1 MAGSLRRFLRARWLR
16 LAAFLAVVGPG
27 IITANVDNDA
37 GGITTYSQAGAHFGL
52 ATVWVLAPIMV
63 VLIMVQEMVN
73 RMGIVTG
80 QGLSD
85 LIRERYG
92 VRITFFLMLALLL
105 TNLGNV
111 IAEFAGIAAAMELFG
126 VSRYVAVPL
135 CAFGVWFLVLRWP
148 YRVVEKVF
156 LFACLFY
163 VAYLISGAMV
173 APSAQTVARELFRP
187 RLSADPAYLLM
198 IVGLAGTTIAPWMQF
213 YQQAAVVEKG
223 ISLRDVRLSTW
234 DTVLGGVVVTVVALF
249 IIVTCSETLF
259 RAGVRIDT
267 AADAARALIPVA
279 GAHAA
284 YLFALGLLAAS
295 LFAAS
300 ILPLSTSYTV
310 CEAFGWESG
319 VDRSYRQAPQFYVL
333 YSVLVFGGAATVLFP
348 DLPLVDVMY
357 YSQVVNGL
365 LLPVILVFILRLAG
379 DPAVLGERVNG
390 PVYNVVCWTFA
401 VVIAALSATS
411 LAMVLFG

>member
-16 LAAFLAVVGPG
+16 FAAFLAVVGPG

-52 ATVWVLAPIMV
+52 STVWVLAPIMV

-92 VRITFFLMLALLL
+92 VRVTFFLMLALLL

-126 VSRYVAVPL
+126 VSRYAAVPL

-156 LFACLFY
+156 LAACLFY
-163 VAYLISGAMV
+163 VAYLGSGAMV
-173 APSAQTVARELFRP
+173 APSAATVARELFRP

-223 ISLRDVRLSTW
+223 ISLRDMRLSTW
-234 DTVLGGVVVTVVALF
+234 DTILGGVVVTVVALF

-279 GAHAA
+279 GANAA
-284 YLFALGLLAAS
+284 YLFAFGLLAAS

-333 YSVLVFGGAATVLFP
+333 YSVLVFGGAAAVLFP
-348 DLPLVDVMY
+348 NLPLVDVMY
-357 YSQVVNGL
+357 YSQVVNGI

-390 PVYNVVCWTFA
+390 PVYNVVCWSFA
-401 VVIAALSATS
+401 VLIAALSATS
-411 LAMVLFG
+411 LAMMLLR

>member
-1 MAGSLRRFLRARWLR
+1 MASLRLFLRSRWSR
-16 LAAFLAVVGPG
+16 LGAFLAVLGPG

-73 RMGIVTG
+73 RMGIVSG

-85 LIRERYG
+85 LIRERWG
-92 VRITFFLMLALLL
+92 VRVTFFVMVALLF
-105 TNLGNV
+105 TNFGNV
-111 IAEFAGIAAAMELFG
+111 VAEFAGIAAAMELFG
-126 VSRYVAVPL
+126 VSRYVAVPV

-148 YRVVEKVF
+148 YRTVEKVF
-156 LFACLFY
+156 LVACLFY
-163 VAYLISGAMV
+163 IAYVVAGAMV
-173 APSAQTVARELFRP
+173 APSVDTEARELVRP
-187 RLSADPAYLLM
+187 RLVADPEYMLM

-223 ISLRDVRLSTW
+223 VSIRDIRLSAW
-234 DTVLGGVVVTVVALF
+234 DTILGGVIVTVVALF

-259 RAGVRIDT
+259 RSGVRIET

-279 GAHAA
+279 GANAA
-284 YLFALGLLAAS
+284 YLFGFGLLTAS

-319 VDRSYRQAPQFYVL
+319 VDRSYRQAPQFYLL
-333 YSVLVFGGAATVLFP
+333 YSVVVFGGAATVLFP
-348 DLPLVDVMY
+348 DLPLVEVMY
-357 YSQVVNGL
+357 YSQVVNGI
-365 LLPVILVFILRLAG
+365 LLPVILVFILRLAA
-379 DPAVLGERVNG
+379 DPEVLGERVNG
-390 PVYNVVCWTFA
+390 PVYNVVGWTFA
-401 VVIAALSATS
+401 FLVAALSVASFTM
-411 LAMVLFG
+411 LLLR